1 MISARPLTV
10 DVILFAMWMHV
21 DVVMKEWKKISQT
34 IVCLWIANPRNMTRM
49 YCMAVNREKL
59 NRDKNGSGRENV
71 IFSFKI

>member
-1 MISARPLTV
+1 
-10 DVILFAMWMHV
+10 
-21 DVVMKEWKKISQT
+21 MKEWKKISQT